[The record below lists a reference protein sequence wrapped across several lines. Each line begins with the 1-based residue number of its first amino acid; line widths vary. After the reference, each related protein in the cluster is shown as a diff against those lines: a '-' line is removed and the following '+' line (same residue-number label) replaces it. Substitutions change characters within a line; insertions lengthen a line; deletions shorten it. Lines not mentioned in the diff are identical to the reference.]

1 MVGGFGRTVVN
12 FLFLN
17 ALTFYG
23 KRGSPFLLAVLKGPG
38 LAELPQNLQL
48 ILHTLPLELLSSSLN
63 PWGTRT
69 SQRPVCILDYRLA
82 LCSGNSSLSDLKRSQ
97 SLTIWGSLFL

>member
-23 KRGSPFLLAVLKGPG
+23 KRGTLFLPVVLTGPG
-38 LAELPQNLQL
+38 LAELPQNLEL
-48 ILHTLPLELLSSSLN
+48 ILHTLPLELLSLRLN
-63 PWGTRT
+63 PWGTCT
-69 SQRPVCILDYRLA
+69 SPRPVCILDYRLA
-82 LCSGNSSLSDLKRSQ
+82 FCSGNSSLSDLERSQ

>member
-1 MVGGFGRTVVN
+1 MVGGFGLTVVN

-23 KRGSPFLLAVLKGPG
+23 KRGSLFLHVVLKGPG
-38 LAELPQNLQL
+38 LAELPQNLEL
-48 ILHTLPLELLSSSLN
+48 ILHTLPLALLSSSLI
-63 PWGTRT
+63 PWGNRT
-69 SQRPVCILDYRLA
+69 SLRPVCILDYRLA
-82 LCSGNSSLSDLKRSQ
+82 LCSGNSSLSDLERSK